1 MRKLLLA
8 VILAISPAAHAW
20 GPVEQAA
27 LIGVIGGAL
36 IGRATAE
43 PVPPYYGP
51 PPAYYPPPHQTG
63 EYYYGHAP
71 MVRRH
76 CFRVPLYDQYGR
88 YVSSTRRCDYVQ
100 H

>member
-43 PVPPYYGP
+43 PAPPQYAP
-51 PPAYYPPPHQTG
+51 PPAYYPPPQAYH
-63 EYYYGHAP
+63 YYNHAP
-71 MVRRH
+71 VVRRH

-100 H
+100 Y

>member
-1 MRKLLLA
+1 MRKIIVAFLISLA
-8 VILAISPAAHAW
+8 PAAHAW

-27 LIGVIGGAL
+27 LIGAIGGAL

-43 PVPPYYGP
+43 PMPPQYAP
-51 PPAYYPPPHQTG
+51 PPQVYYHPPHQSG
-63 EYYYGHAP
+63 EYYYGHV
-71 MVRRH
+71 VRRQ

-100 H
+100 Y

>member
-8 VILAISPAAHAW
+8 AILAISPAAHAW

-36 IGRATAE
+36 LGRASAE
-43 PVPPYYGP
+43 PPPYYYMP
-51 PPAYYPPPHQTG
+51 PPPVHYDPPHQSG
-63 EYYYGHAP
+63 DYYYGPA
-71 MVRRH
+71 VRRH

-88 YVSSTRRCDYVQ
+88 YVSTTRRCEYVQ
-100 H
+100 Y